1 MCYNKIMINFN
12 LNEINPYIRHINYL
26 VGCNNENHILPWRQL
41 YDYEFL
47 YVCKGKIIVETNT
60 DKYEVRENQ
69 LHIMPPHTLHTRY
82 FSDNEEC
89 DYFSIH
95 LDLFFDPLL
104 PDFNAHDFYV
114 NEQNLKPNEKLLIKK
129 KRSLIASVNFISC
142 VTIIEPNKMQMLFHR
157 AFRFYESV
165 DELKQFYLKSIVLR
179 ILALT
184 IDSCRAKNLP
194 FFSTNDNFHKE
205 IIENFLSYVKDC
217 YTTNI
222 TVKNFLQDQSI
233 GERYFSKIFKAEK
246 QITPNEYIIEY
257 RIKQAKKLLL
267 EDKYYIY
274 EIAER
279 VGLSNEY
286 YFSRLFK
293 QRTGFSPL
301 AWIKENKKE

>member
-1 MCYNKIMINFN
+1 
-12 LNEINPYIRHINYL
+12 
-26 VGCNNENHILPWRQL
+26 
-41 YDYEFL
+41 
-47 YVCKGKIIVETNT
+47 
-60 DKYEVRENQ
+60 
-69 LHIMPPHTLHTRY
+69 
-82 FSDNEEC
+82 
-89 DYFSIH
+89 
-95 LDLFFDPLL
+95 
-104 PDFNAHDFYV
+104 
-114 NEQNLKPNEKLLIKK
+114 
-129 KRSLIASVNFISC
+129 
-142 VTIIEPNKMQMLFHR
+142 MLFNR
-157 AFRFYESV
+157 TLQFYKGT

-179 ILALT
+179 ILALA

-194 FFSTNDNFHKE
+194 FFSRNDNFHKE